1 MDYNW
6 KKLNFPEEGKLE
18 YVKKF
23 ISDLKLKTDNE
34 DFIYYHD
41 VIYNIITKQLGE
53 QVDRANPENVLI
65 IRTEKKV
72 QEKIH
77 NLIDNYIGKKYKK
90 EKGKKNIIISYNPLT
105 SHLYFKT
112 SYQYIKSFINYYKEN
127 AEFLNQL
134 EIDQIEEQIN
144 NSDVGDIQNGNS
156 ASNIALALSKNKNL
170 INK

>member
-1 MDYNW
+1 
-6 KKLNFPEEGKLE
+6 LE
-18 YVKKF
+18 KIKF
-23 ISDLKLKTDNE
+23 SRRRKIR
-34 DFIYYHD
+34 I
-41 VIYNIITKQLGE
+41 
-53 QVDRANPENVLI
+53 I

-134 EIDQIEEQIN
+134 EIDQMEDQIN